1 MWPRAGLKAPD
12 AMDEVIDEEGA
23 ESTLHARGI
32 DDGSSFEQPDPR
44 PPKCSISSLIYLL
57 P

>member
-23 ESTLHARGI
+23 ESTINAG
-32 DDGSSFEQPDPR
+32 GSMTGPRSNSPDPR
-44 PPKCSISSLIYLL
+44 PPKCSISSQIYLL